1 MAGYRLYFMDRAGH
15 IRDAVDLEC
24 VDDDDAIRTAGGR
37 ADGRSMELWRRTRQV
52 MVFPAPATEA

>member
-24 VDDDDAIRTAGGR
+24 IDDEDAIRKVADH
-37 ADGRSMELWRRTRQV
+37 ADGHSMELWRRARRV
-52 MVFPAPATEA
+52 MEFPAPAET